1 MNGEA
6 FKEYY
11 KLIDEI
17 DLLYERL
24 SDKYKDQMMC
34 KVGCDKCCE
43 NYGLLPV
50 EFYAIR
56 AKMYGEV
63 KRFEPVE
70 DEIEE
75 GRCPFLKESMCTI
88 YNYRPIICRS
98 HGLPLLF
105 MGEDDNWE
113 MSICDLN
120 FVDYDLTKFTEGN
133 TFPMDRYN
141 SKLFMLN
148 RKFLNQNPD
157 LGCDEYQFVS
167 LNRL

>member
-1 MNGEA
+1 
-6 FKEYY
+6 
-11 KLIDEI
+11 
-17 DLLYERL
+17 
-24 SDKYKDQMMC
+24 
-34 KVGCDKCCE
+34 
-43 NYGLLPV
+43 
-50 EFYAIR
+50 
-56 AKMYGEV
+56 
-63 KRFEPVE
+63 
-70 DEIEE
+70 
-75 GRCPFLKESMCTI
+75 
-88 YNYRPIICRS
+88 
-98 HGLPLLF
+98 